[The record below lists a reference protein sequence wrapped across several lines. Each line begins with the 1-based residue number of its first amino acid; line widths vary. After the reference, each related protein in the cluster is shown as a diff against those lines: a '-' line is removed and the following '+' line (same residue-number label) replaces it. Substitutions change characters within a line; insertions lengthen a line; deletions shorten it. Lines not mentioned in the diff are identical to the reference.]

1 MSYKRWKWFSGE
13 MDFGEMDFEG
23 KGILPADKARGKLL
37 KVHVTGCPRVST
49 LLGSLGML
57 EVDFSKVD
65 MLAPTDKVHCLCN
78 GKGTS
83 GCEKS

>member
-1 MSYKRWKWFSGE
+1 M
-13 MDFGEMDFEG
+13 
-23 KGILPADKARGKLL
+23 
-37 KVHVTGCPRVST
+37 ST